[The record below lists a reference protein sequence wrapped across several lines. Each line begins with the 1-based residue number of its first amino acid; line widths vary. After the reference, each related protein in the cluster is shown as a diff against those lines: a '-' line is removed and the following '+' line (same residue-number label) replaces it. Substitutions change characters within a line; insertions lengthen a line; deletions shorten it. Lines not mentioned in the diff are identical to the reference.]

1 MGATR
6 SRRTSTCA
14 DFLISATSS
23 ASPTGSTRRCGTCLP
38 ATPSRP
44 GSERVRRG
52 TPLTYLVTA
61 AVLAVS
67 GLLGIWGFRGSPLL
81 DTAAARNYARPAWAV
96 GLPALNSYPAY
107 RPAADGTAIPVGRAV
122 MLDDERI
129 EMRLFPDLRN
139 VSFEGSHVVMLET
152 DVKAL
157 WSLVP
162 ATSKADIG
170 KVGERLISLL
180 RDRLVSIIGQIGRAS
195 CRERGWKYG

>member
-1 MGATR
+1 
-6 SRRTSTCA
+6 
-14 DFLISATSS
+14 
-23 ASPTGSTRRCGTCLP
+23 
-38 ATPSRP
+38 
-44 GSERVRRG
+44 
-52 TPLTYLVTA
+52 
-61 AVLAVS
+61 
-67 GLLGIWGFRGSPLL
+67 
-81 DTAAARNYARPAWAV
+81 
-96 GLPALNSYPAY
+96 
-107 RPAADGTAIPVGRAV
+107 

-180 RDRLVSIIGQIGRAS
+180 RDRLVSIIGQPAFAGDYRDPLPRIVEDAYERMWRDPQLQPGNRPIRDMIHRAGAEHAGAA
-195 CRERGWKYG
+195 RRP